1 MNHIQKDLANLKEG
15 IDSAKTNLAK
25 LEGVESEI
33 LHQLKKEYGISSVEE
48 AKTMLNDLTKELED
62 HKNWHRDVGNPMLEK
77 HDRLLI
83 GPDGNDGLCL
93 EVSKIVDGFKTIRNL
108 GYGVIAAIVI
118 DLVTRLMN
126 LPAAK

>member
-1 MNHIQKDLANLKEG
+1 MNHIQKDLADLKEG

-62 HKNWHRDVGNPMLEK
+62 HKKDIEK
-77 HDRLLI
+77 TY
-83 GPDGNDGLCL
+83 
-93 EVSKIVDGFKTIRNL
+93 SKLKED
-108 GYGVIAAIVI
+108 YQW
-118 DLVTRLMN
+118 
-126 LPAAK
+126 